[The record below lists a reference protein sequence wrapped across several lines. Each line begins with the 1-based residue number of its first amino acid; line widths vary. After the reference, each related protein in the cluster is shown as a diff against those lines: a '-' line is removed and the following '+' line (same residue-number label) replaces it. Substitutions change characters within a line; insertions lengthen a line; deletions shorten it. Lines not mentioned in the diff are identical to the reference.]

1 MKYINSVFLLG
12 LALVVCTSVD
22 AQRRQLVSGNFQAM
36 RLDALASAIEAQT
49 TYRFY
54 YDPEWTDTLNTNVT
68 AHGEPLQEV
77 LAKVFEGTKFHF
89 AVGSDGKNIPSLKI
103 K

>member
-1 MKYINSVFLLG
+1 MKYINFVFLLG
-12 LALVVCTSVD
+12 LAVVICTSVD
-22 AQRRQLVSGNFQAM
+22 AQRRQLISGNFQAM

-68 AHGEPLQEV
+68 AHGVSLSQSYKSSI
-77 LAKVFEGTKFHF
+77 LLRLR
-89 AVGSDGKNIPSLKI
+89 DGLNA
-103 K
+103 